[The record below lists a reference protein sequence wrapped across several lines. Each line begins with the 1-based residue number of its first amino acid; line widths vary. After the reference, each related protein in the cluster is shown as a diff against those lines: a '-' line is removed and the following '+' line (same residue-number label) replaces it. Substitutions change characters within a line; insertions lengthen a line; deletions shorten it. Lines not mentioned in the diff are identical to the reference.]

1 MSRITSLTGLVAAP
15 FTPFTADGALQPAVV
30 PAQAEMLARYGVLA
44 AFVCGTTG
52 EGAKLS
58 TAERMSLL
66 ETWLQARPPELAVI
80 AHVGHPALA
89 EAVALA
95 RHAADRGVDAFASTA
110 PTFFKPGSIGE
121 LVDWCAE
128 LAAAAAPVP
137 FYYYYI
143 PAMTGHAH
151 SVTEFVARAV
161 ERIPNLAGV
170 KFTDENLAD
179 YVTAAAVAPE
189 RCQLLFGRDE
199 LYLAGLALCA
209 GAAVGSTYNYMAPL
223 YQAIETAF
231 RAGRMAEAQN
241 LQLTATR
248 IIAVLQR
255 FGGHPAGKMAMALA
269 GIDCGPVRSPA
280 TPWSADRTAAF
291 RSEMESAGFFA
302 WCHRQ
307 P

>member
-1 MSRITSLTGLVAAP
+1 MPPFKSLTGLVAAP
-15 FTPFTADGALQPAVV
+15 FTPFTPEGALRLEVVRTQAV
-30 PAQAEMLARYGVLA
+30 MLARYGVRA

-58 TAERMSLL
+58 TAERMTLL
-66 ETWLQARPPELAVI
+66 EAWLQARPPELAII

-95 RHAADRGVDAFASTA
+95 RHAADHGVDAFAATA
-110 PTFFKPGSIGE
+110 PTFFKPGSIDE
-121 LVDWCAE
+121 LVDWCAQ

-151 SVTEFVARAV
+151 SVTEFVTRAV
-161 ERIPNLAGV
+161 ERIPSLVGV

-199 LYLAGLALCA
+199 LYLAGLALGA
-209 GAAVGSTYNYMAPL
+209 GVAVGSTYNYMAPL

-231 RAGRMAEAQN
+231 RAGRLAEARDH
-241 LQLTATR
+241 QLTATR

-269 GIDCGPVRSPA
+269 GIDCGPVRPPA
-280 TPWSADRTAAF
+280 TPWSAERNAAF
-291 RSEMESAGFFA
+291 RSEMESAGFLA